1 MGLPVKAKLIIQRLV
16 LCQSLPDVGY
26 LDSKVEVLELHH
38 FEIELALLRPDVI
51 LMDDFT
57 EEFTRVQELLQEES
71 S

>member
-16 LCQSLPDVGY
+16 LRQSLPDVGY
-26 LDSKVEVLELHH
+26 LNSKVEVLELHH